1 MNNPFEKVVD
11 KIVMQRV
18 AGHVVFVIRRRTQ
31 QGKFLDGSSP
41 NAEQYSTKPF
51 AMPAYALGKMLGKK
65 IEAGGSYKGRTQG
78 ASEFS
83 LFRNEKWQNSLWVI
97 SHLGYKRI
105 RQIAGKPVDVVSMIW
120 SGAYLRD
127 FGILLVEENK
137 SQLGW
142 KSAENQQLA
151 LYHEELG
158 AGKSRRKHKILGL
171 TNEEINSDLLP
182 YAQTEIIKK
191 LNSIGMN
198 VRV

>member
-11 KIVMQRV
+11 KIVMQRIG
-18 AGHVVFVIRRRTQ
+18 GHVVFVIRRRTQ

-51 AMPAYALGKMLGKK
+51 AMPAYALGKMLGKR
-65 IEAGGSYKGRTQG
+65 IEASGDYKGRTQR
-78 ASEFS
+78 ATEFS

-105 RQIAGKPVDVVSMIW
+105 RQIAGKPVDVVSLIW

-127 FGILLVEENK
+127 FGVLLVDETK
-137 SQLGW
+137 TQLGW
-142 KSAENQQLA
+142 NSAENQQLA
-151 LYHEELG
+151 VYHEEMG

-171 TNEEINSDLLP
+171 TNEEINSELLP
-182 YAQTEIIKK
+182 FAQTEIVKK
-191 LNSIGMN
+191 LKSIGMN
-198 VRV
+198 VKI